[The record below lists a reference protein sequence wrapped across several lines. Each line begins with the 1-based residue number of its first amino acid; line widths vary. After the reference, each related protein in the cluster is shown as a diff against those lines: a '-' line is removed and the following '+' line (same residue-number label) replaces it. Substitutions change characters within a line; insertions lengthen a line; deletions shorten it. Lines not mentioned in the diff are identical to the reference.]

1 MSTEALKAEILVV
14 DDEIQIR
21 RLLISIMEEAGYN
34 VRKAETGKTALT
46 EAAARRYDIIIL
58 DLGLPDIPGIE
69 VLKQLREWSHTPVL
83 ILSVFG
89 EEHDK
94 VAALD
99 GGADDYLTKPFGES
113 ELLAR
118 VRALLRRVQ
127 PADEASPVNF
137 GTVEVDLV
145 RRLVTKNGQ
154 PIKLTAKEYALLRLF
169 IVHRGKVLTH
179 RLVLSELWGPRSEEQ
194 THYLHVYMTRLRQKL
209 EDEPDTPKFFQTEPG
224 IGYRFTG

>member
-1 MSTEALKAEILVV
+1 MSTEATKAEILVV

-99 GGADDYLTKPFGES
+99 AGADDYLTKPFGES

-137 GTVEVDLV
+137 GSVEVDLV
-145 RRLVTKNGQ
+145 RRLVTKSGQ
-154 PIKLTAKEYALLRLF
+154 PIKLTAREYALLRLF

>member
-99 GGADDYLTKPFGES
+99 AGADDYLTKPFGES

-137 GTVEVDLV
+137 GSVEVDLV
-145 RRLVTKNGQ
+145 RRLVTKSGQ
-154 PIKLTAKEYALLRLF
+154 PIKLTAREYALLRLF

>member
-1 MSTEALKAEILVV
+1 
-14 DDEIQIR
+14 
-21 RLLISIMEEAGYN
+21 

-99 GGADDYLTKPFGES
+99 AGADDYLTKPFGES

>member
-1 MSTEALKAEILVV
+1 MIPETSKAEILIV

-21 RLLISIMEEAGYN
+21 RLLGSMLEEAGYK
-34 VRKAETGKTALT
+34 VRKVETGKAALV
-46 EAAARRYDIIIL
+46 EAAARPPDLIVL
-58 DLGLPDIPGIE
+58 DLGLPDLSGLE
-69 VLKQLREWSHTPVL
+69 VLKQLREWNHAPVL
-83 ILSVFG
+83 ILSVLG
-89 EEHDK
+89 EEDNK

-99 GGADDYLTKPFGES
+99 AGADDYLTKPFGES

-118 VRALLRRVQ
+118 LRALLRRVQ
-127 PADEASPVNF
+127 TPSEAVPLSF
-137 GTVEVDLV
+137 GSVEVDLT

-154 PIKLTAKEYALLRLF
+154 PIKFTAREYALVRLF

-179 RLVLSELWGPRSEEQ
+179 RMILAELWGPKAEAQ

-209 EDEPDTPKFFQTEPG
+209 EDEPDNPKLFQTEPG